1 MNYKKKVKNTKRKF
15 ILSLSSILAVIL
27 ICFTV
32 NMVLPFGK
40 SYIVYAVANAKV
52 KVPFNLEVEKN
63 EQKSVDSGRSL
74 WKLNPIRVSQI
85 FVTLKLSPQ
94 GITGDYPIKT
104 EDLKFIQKN
113 NAEAVVEVSGSK
125 TPISKV
131 YLERLVRKDST
142 GIWTVVGYD
151 PK

>member
-1 MNYKKKVKNTKRKF
+1 MGLKKTNKQTSRNI
-15 ILSLSSILAVIL
+15 ILSLGSIAVVIA
-27 ICFTV
+27 ICLTV
-32 NMVLPFGK
+32 NMRLPFGK
-40 SYIVYAVANAKV
+40 SNIVYAMNEAKV
-52 KVPFNLEVEKN
+52 KVPFNLEIEKN

-113 NAEAVVEVSGSK
+113 DAEAVVEVSGSK

-131 YLERLVRKDST
+131 YLERLVRQDST

>member
-1 MNYKKKVKNTKRKF
+1 MSTFVQIFRTR
-15 ILSLSSILAVIL
+15 
-27 ICFTV
+27 
-32 NMVLPFGK
+32 
-40 SYIVYAVANAKV
+40 
-52 KVPFNLEVEKN
+52 
-63 EQKSVDSGRSL
+63 
-74 WKLNPIRVSQI
+74 LNPVRVSQI

-113 NAEAVVEVSGSK
+113 DAEAVVEVSGSK
-125 TPISKV
+125 TNISKV
-131 YLERLVRKDST
+131 YLERLVRQDST

>member
-1 MNYKKKVKNTKRKF
+1 MNCKKKIKNTKRNF
-15 ILSLSSILAVIL
+15 ILSLSSIVAVIV

-32 NMVLPFGK
+32 NMVHPFGK
-40 SYIVYAVANAKV
+40 SYIVYAMISAKV
-52 KVPFNLEVEKN
+52 KVPFNLEIEKN

-113 NAEAVVEVSGSK
+113 DAEAVVEVSGSK

-131 YLERLVRKDST
+131 YLERLVRQDST

>member
-1 MNYKKKVKNTKRKF
+1 MNFKKKIKSTQRNF
-15 ILSLSSILAVIL
+15 ILSLSSILAVIV
-27 ICFTV
+27 ICFTI

-40 SYIVYAVANAKV
+40 SYIVYAMANAKV
-52 KVPFNLEVEKN
+52 KVPFNLEIEKN
-63 EQKSVDSGRSL
+63 EQKNVDSGQSL
-74 WKLNPIRVSQI
+74 WRLNPVRVSQI

-113 NAEAVVEVSGSK
+113 DAEAVVEVSGSK
-125 TPISKV
+125 TNISKV
-131 YLERLVRKDST
+131 YLERLVRQDST